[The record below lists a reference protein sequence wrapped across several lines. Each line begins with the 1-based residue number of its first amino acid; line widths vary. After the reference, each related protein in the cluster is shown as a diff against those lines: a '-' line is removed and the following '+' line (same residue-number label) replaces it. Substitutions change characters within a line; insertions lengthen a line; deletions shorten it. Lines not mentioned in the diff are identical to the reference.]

1 MELMNIVVRRNTF
14 SNVVEYL
21 GEAGEAVSVTIAA
34 GYEGRADDEL
44 VEAAKQMMVQIVAF
58 DRPDVGIP
66 YTGEGPSEPYTF
78 EYQDKGVIRVMP
90 GISLPNL
97 KAVQDEVNRSAED
110 LWRDALDKS
119 EAPVGWA
126 VGARDASG
134 EIVATCTYEDIQLR
148 DA

>member
-1 MELMNIVVRRNTF
+1 MELINTVVRRNTF
-14 SNVVEYL
+14 GNVVEFL
-21 GEAGEAVSVTIAA
+21 GEGGEAVSVTIAS
-34 GYEGRADDEL
+34 GGGRADDEL
-44 VEAAKQMMVQIVAF
+44 VETAKQMMVQIVAF
-58 DRPDVGIP
+58 DRADIGVPQ
-66 YTGEGPSEPYTF
+66 TAEGSAQVYTF
-78 EYQDKGVIRVMP
+78 EYQDKGIVRVMP

-110 LWRDALDKS
+110 LWKDALDKA

-126 VGARDASG
+126 VRARDAGG